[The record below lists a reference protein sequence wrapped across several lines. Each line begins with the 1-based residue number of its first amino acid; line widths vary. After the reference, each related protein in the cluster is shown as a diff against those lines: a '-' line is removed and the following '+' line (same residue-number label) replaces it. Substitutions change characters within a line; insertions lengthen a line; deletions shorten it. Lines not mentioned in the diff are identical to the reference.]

1 METKVI
7 IKGIKWAAIEYAFN
21 TVFRFLVKLIL
32 AKLLMPADFGLVGMA
47 SIFIAVASA
56 ASELGMSAALIQK
69 KTDEEATPL
78 YNTAFWS
85 GLALGAVF
93 FLIMSLLVTPFA
105 ASFYNEPILKKL
117 IPVLCIGILVNPLN
131 LIHNVILVRSMNFK
145 NVASVNNLSA
155 LMAGIAGL
163 IAALAGTGVWALAI
177 YNTLSVVLS
186 VPLFYSRT
194 KWKPGMEWKWRYFTR
209 IFRFGIF
216 STGTSVFSTITY
228 NIDNLMIGK
237 IIGSSALGAYTLA
250 FSLTEILRQA
260 ISSIINKVMYPVF
273 GKEQNNTLI
282 LKTYFL
288 KIVNINAIV
297 MYPIMMYL
305 FLFADNLIPFIFGEK
320 WTDAVVPLQI
330 LSLAI
335 MVHLIINSFASLL
348 RGLGFP
354 EIEFKIILTTTLL
367 VLIPSLY
374 FGITNWG
381 LIGAA
386 SAIFVNKIALGIISI
401 AVLNKHIH
409 LKIKELVH
417 ELRSPVISLLL
428 VSPLVLL
435 FRSTL
440 PFEMLTFLY
449 WLGYSGMIY
458 LMEKKK
464 IREIL
469 KRINE

>member
-69 KTDEEATPL
+69 KTDKEATPL